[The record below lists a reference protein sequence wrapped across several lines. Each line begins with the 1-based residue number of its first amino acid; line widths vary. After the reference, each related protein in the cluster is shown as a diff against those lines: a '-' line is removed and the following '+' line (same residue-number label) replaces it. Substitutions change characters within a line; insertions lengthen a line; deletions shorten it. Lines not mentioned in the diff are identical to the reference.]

1 MIIVDQ
7 TISTNERPHATIL
20 RDLFEKKMSL
30 RFLGVMMLFGFML
43 SYSSFTL
50 LMLHQISSA
59 LEGAQTLEVKRG
71 LTATSIDT
79 AIAPVKEDFP
89 WCLCIEN
96 PYKSALADSLEA
108 ITQRSNAWLDTL
120 PEKHEQARNDS
131 LYGNLDHA

>member
-120 PEKHEQARNDS
+120 LEKHEQACNDS